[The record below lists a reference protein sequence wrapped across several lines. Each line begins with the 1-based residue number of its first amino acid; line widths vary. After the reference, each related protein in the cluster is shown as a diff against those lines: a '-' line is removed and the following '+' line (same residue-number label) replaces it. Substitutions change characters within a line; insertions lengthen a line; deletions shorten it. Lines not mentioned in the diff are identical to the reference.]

1 MARELRWTN
10 RALGKLDEIATYI
23 AQDNPAR
30 AKTFVQQLRQK
41 IDILKTHQVG
51 TAGRVYGTKE
61 LVPHPNYVA
70 VYRVK
75 DGEVQII
82 TLLHAAQRK

>member
-30 AKTFVQQLRQK
+30 AKTFAQQLRQK
-41 IDILKTHQVG
+41 VDIFKTHQVG

-61 LVPHPNYVA
+61 LVLHPNYVA